1 MIRRNTAAAP
11 TTTFGERM
19 NPANVLAAQTERVD
33 AQVWL
38 NIGYETG
45 DDEYPV
51 VTLPFGIAVDTMKS
65 LPVPRGKN
73 EKYLEFVQRR
83 NALLETIQK
92 TADALAPGEDAVI
105 GGVEGG
111 LILQLR
117 RREGDVE
124 EAPAPVDGGYFPAFE
139 LKLAS

>member
-1 MIRRNTAAAP
+1 MIKRNAATAPAR
-11 TTTFGERM
+11 TTTFGDRM
-19 NPANVLAAQTERVD
+19 SNVAAAAPERVD

-45 DDEYPV
+45 DEEYPV
-51 VTLPFGIAVDTMKS
+51 VTLPFGIAVDTMKT

-83 NALLETIQK
+83 NALLEQIQLA
-92 TADALAPGEDAVI
+92 ADELSPGEDITI

-117 RREGDVE
+117 RREGE
-124 EAPAPVDGGYFPAFE
+124 AAEAPAPTDDGYFPAFA
-139 LKLAS
+139 LKVG